1 MNKFAIIV
9 QVFNPRVHLY
19 SLKEMEG
26 LAESAGYTICGT
38 VKQNL
43 PRINPK
49 YYLGQGKLNKLK
61 KFIHGFFHPE
71 ENQDMEDDGDIL
83 STYKF
88 DDFDDN
94 EDSGDDTNNSQD
106 WAHDGAVEGIF
117 IPDEANDAAVEGIFV
132 PDESSIPN
140 DELLPDSD
148 DHALGNSVRYDSTAD
163 DLDLVINF
171 PDNLRDLSELV
182 VIFNNRI
189 SYSQINTLSQEIAVV
204 VKDRDDVILEIF
216 ETNARTHE
224 SKLQIEL
231 TRMALQ
237 TNIMKKE
244 FGAHLDEKQ
253 GRGARGKGLKGW
265 EPQMLHY
272 RKRKKKIR
280 EDLSKIASQRN
291 QRRKRRGKM
300 YNVGVVGYTNAG
312 KSTFINT
319 LAGTNLETANHEFT
333 TISPVSR
340 KVVFPNFD
348 EFGRWKGQE
357 VILTD
362 SVGFITDMSPML
374 IDAFLSTLEELQ
386 FSDLLLILVD
396 FSNSLSDIGL
406 KIETTL
412 SILHRINAFDLPKV
426 FALNKMDLL
435 NEADREEKFRTLRSL
450 YPDFT
455 WYLISGKEKASLK
468 TLSDEIVALKSAH
481 FKNK

>member
-49 YYLGQGKLNKLK
+49 YYLGQGKLNNLK

-71 ENQDMEDDGDIL
+71 ENQGDEDDDVL
-83 STYKF
+83 SRYKF
-88 DDFDDN
+88 DDLGDL
-94 EDSGDDTNNSQD
+94 EDHSNGINDVPDGV
-106 WAHDGAVEGIF
+106 HDAAVEGIF
-117 IPDEANDAAVEGIFV
+117 IPDEVNDAAVEGIFV
-132 PDESSIPN
+132 PDEPSIPN

-148 DHALGNSVRYDSTAD
+148 DSTPDDS
-163 DLDLVINF
+163 DLVINF
-171 PDNLRDLSELV
+171 PENLQNLSELV

-189 SYSQINTLSQEIAVV
+189 SYSQINTLSRELAVV

-244 FGAHLDEKQ
+244 FGAHMDEKQ
-253 GRGARGKGLKGW
+253 GRGAQGKGLKGW

-280 EDLSKIASQRN
+280 DDLSRIANQRN

-396 FSNSLSDIGL
+396 FSDSLADIGS

-435 NEADREEKFRTLRSL
+435 TEAVREEKFLTLCGL